1 MHSVSSD
8 LRVATATR
16 RLPRK
21 KVARELS
28 ASRCPTDPG
37 GRALH
42 QLGPIPRPPDQQS
55 LNHESNESHES
66 NPSIPIRPI
75 RAIRGPSLDVRSAT
89 HHPRPLAPSAAKKPW
104 RPWQRWR
111 LVESSLQRPASR
123 VDSREPSTEPL
134 FVSPSPSLLVCF
146 RLPLRRA
153 DCKWQSAAHTR
164 GARCAV
170 VQTPRNL
177 RPTTA
182 HLHGMANS
190 RHPCRTPVNH
200 LTSHRSPSRTLGR
213 LGGLGCFPP
222 FGSRCAELPKKLKN
236 PPPEY

>member
-134 FVSPSPSLLVCF
+134 RVSPSPRILVCF
-146 RLPLRRA
+146 RPSPSAAPRRLEMAA
-153 DCKWQSAAHTR
+153 DCAHQGRAVRSRANPEEFASHDCALPRDGELAPPRLHTR
-164 GARCAV
+164 
-170 VQTPRNL
+170 QSP
-177 RPTTA
+177 
-182 HLHGMANS
+182 HQSLHGPPLSALS
-190 RHPCRTPVNH
+190 SKPPPPPIPV
-200 LTSHRSPSRTLGR
+200 
-213 LGGLGCFPP
+213 
-222 FGSRCAELPKKLKN
+222 KKLKT
-236 PPPEY
+236 PQEAQKPHS